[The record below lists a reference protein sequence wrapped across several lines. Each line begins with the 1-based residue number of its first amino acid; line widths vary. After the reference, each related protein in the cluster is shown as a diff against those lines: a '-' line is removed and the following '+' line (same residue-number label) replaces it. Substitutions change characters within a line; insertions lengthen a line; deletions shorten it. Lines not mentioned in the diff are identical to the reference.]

1 MKRIV
6 QIIQNISIIFLL
18 SVIILIVIHKAQKTG
33 TVEIGSLL
41 NLLVISAATQIIS
54 ALMDYITIRP
64 IGIHMLVE
72 LTAMELMVLTLGFLF
87 GLLNFERIS
96 YILIDIF
103 LIAFV
108 YILVVLYYYISARF
122 TAEEINQ
129 YLKNK
134 TKNK

>member
-6 QIIQNISIIFLL
+6 QVIQNTSIIFLL
-18 SVIILIVIHKAQKTG
+18 SVIILIVVHKVQIAG
-33 TVEIGSLL
+33 TVEISSLL
-41 NLLVISAATQIIS
+41 NLLVISAATQVIS
-54 ALMDYITIRP
+54 VLMDYITIRP
-64 IGIHMLVE
+64 IGIHMFVE
-72 LTAMELMVLTLGFLF
+72 LIAMELMVLTLGFSF

-103 LIAFV
+103 LIALV
-108 YILVVLYYYISARF
+108 YVLVVLYYYISARY

-134 TKNK
+134 AKNK

>member
-6 QIIQNISIIFLL
+6 QVIQNISIIFLL
-18 SVIILIVIHKAQKTG
+18 SVIILIVIHKVQIAG
-33 TVEIGSLL
+33 TVEISSLL

-54 ALMDYITIRP
+54 VLMDYITIRP

-72 LTAMELMVLTLGFLF
+72 LIAMELMVLTLGFSF

-96 YILIDIF
+96 YILIDIS
-103 LIAFV
+103 LIALV
-108 YILVVLYYYISARF
+108 YVLVVLYYYISARY

-134 TKNK
+134 AKNK

>member
-6 QIIQNISIIFLL
+6 QVIQNTSIIFLL
-18 SVIILIVIHKAQKTG
+18 SVIILIVVHKVQIAG
-33 TVEIGSLL
+33 TVEISSLL
-41 NLLVISAATQIIS
+41 NLLVISAATQVIS
-54 ALMDYITIRP
+54 VLMDYITIRP

-72 LTAMELMVLTLGFLF
+72 LIAMELMVLTLGFSF

-103 LIAFV
+103 LIALV
-108 YILVVLYYYISARF
+108 YVLVVLYYYISARY
-122 TAEEINQ
+122 TAGEINQ

-134 TKNK
+134 AKNK

>member
-6 QIIQNISIIFLL
+6 QVIQNTSIIFSL
-18 SVIILIVIHKAQKTG
+18 SVIILIVIHKIEMAE
-33 TVEIGSLL
+33 TVRISSLL
-41 NLLVISAATQIIS
+41 NLLIISAATQIIS
-54 ALMDYITIRP
+54 VLMDYITIKP

-72 LTAMELMVLTLGFLF
+72 LIAMEILVLTLGFCF

-96 YILIDIF
+96 YVLTDIF
-103 LIAFV
+103 LIALV
-108 YILVVLYYYISARF
+108 YALVVLYYYISARY

-134 TKNK
+134 IKSK

>member
-6 QIIQNISIIFLL
+6 QVIQNTSIIFSL
-18 SVIILIVIHKAQKTG
+18 SVIILIVIHKVEMAG
-33 TVEIGSLL
+33 TVGISSLL

-54 ALMDYITIRP
+54 VLMDYITIKP
-64 IGIHMLVE
+64 IGIHMLIE
-72 LTAMELMVLTLGFLF
+72 LIAMEILVLTLGFCF

-96 YILIDIF
+96 YVLIDIL
-103 LIAFV
+103 LIALV
-108 YILVVLYYYISARF
+108 YALVVLHYYISARY

-134 TKNK
+134 TKIK

>member
-6 QIIQNISIIFLL
+6 QVIQNTSIIFLL
-18 SVIILIVIHKAQKTG
+18 SVIILIVVHKVQIAG
-33 TVEIGSLL
+33 TVEISSIL
-41 NLLVISAATQIIS
+41 NLLVISAATQVIS
-54 ALMDYITIRP
+54 VLMDYITIRP
-64 IGIHMLVE
+64 IGIHMFVE
-72 LTAMELMVLTLGFLF
+72 LIAMELMVLTLGFSF

-103 LIAFV
+103 LIALV
-108 YILVVLYYYISARF
+108 YVLVVLYYYISARY

-134 TKNK
+134 AKNK

>member
-6 QIIQNISIIFLL
+6 QVIQNTSIIFLL
-18 SVIILIVIHKAQKTG
+18 SVIILIVVHKVQIAG
-33 TVEIGSLL
+33 TVEISSLL
-41 NLLVISAATQIIS
+41 NLLVISAATQVIS
-54 ALMDYITIRP
+54 VLMDYITIRP

-72 LTAMELMVLTLGFLF
+72 LIAMELMVLTLGFSF

-103 LIAFV
+103 LIALV
-108 YILVVLYYYISARF
+108 YVLVVLYYYISARY

-134 TKNK
+134 AKNK

>member
-6 QIIQNISIIFLL
+6 QVVQNTSIIFLL
-18 SVIILIVIHKAQKTG
+18 STIILIVIHKVEVNG
-33 TVEIGSLL
+33 TVEISSLL
-41 NLLVISAATQIIS
+41 NLLVISVATQIIS
-54 ALMDYITIRP
+54 VLMDYITIKP

-72 LTAMELMVLTLGFLF
+72 LIAMELMVLTLGFSF

-96 YILIDIF
+96 YVLTDIF
-103 LIAFV
+103 LIAVV
-108 YILVVLYYYISARF
+108 YVLVVLYYYISARY

-134 TKNK
+134 EKNQ